1 MVVPESIHSD
11 QGRNYES
18 NIFQELCELL
28 EIKKTRTTPRHPQC
42 NGKTER
48 FNRTLIKMIKS
59 YIKEDKTEWDLYL
72 GCLGAAYRSSIHE
85 STGLTPNL
93 LMLGREVRLPSEII
107 FGSKTRFQDENI
119 VNYGLYVEVLRDRL
133 QRAHQIAREHLS
145 RSNERQRDFYNLKST
160 LYHYKKGDKVWFLNE
175 GHKDG
180 KLGDLYWGPCT
191 ISQKLSD
198 LTYKIQN
205 SRNGTTKVVHHDK
218 LKPFYVHK

>member
-1 MVVPESIHSD
+1 
-11 QGRNYES
+11 
-18 NIFQELCELL
+18 
-28 EIKKTRTTPRHPQC
+28 
-42 NGKTER
+42 
-48 FNRTLIKMIKS
+48 
-59 YIKEDKTEWDLYL
+59 
-72 GCLGAAYRSSIHE
+72 
-85 STGLTPNL
+85 
-93 LMLGREVRLPSEII
+93 MLGREVRLPSEII
-107 FGSKTRFQDENI
+107 FGSKMRFQDENI
-119 VNYGLYVEVLRDRL
+119 VNYGLYVEVLRDEL
-133 QRAHQIAREHLS
+133 QRAHQNAREHLS